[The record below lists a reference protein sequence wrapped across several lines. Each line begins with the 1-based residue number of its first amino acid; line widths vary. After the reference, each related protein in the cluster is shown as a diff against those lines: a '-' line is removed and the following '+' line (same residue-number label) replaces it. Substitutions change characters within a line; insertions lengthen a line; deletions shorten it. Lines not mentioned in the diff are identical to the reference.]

1 MLNNKGFAVTSI
13 LYTLLIAFLLFLGA
27 ALAELSSSSS
37 LVGKANDDLINGI
50 SLSVD
55 EVQVNGNPTIRVKS
69 RYGIRYWTKDFEC
82 DEDNITGK
90 ITCKSGNL
98 VATCENSTF
107 KVIDNLL
114 NNSES
119 ENNEKS
125 INLNDECSNY

>member
-1 MLNNKGFAVTSI
+1 MFNNKGFAISSI
-13 LYTLLIAFLLFLGA
+13 LYTLLIAFLLFLGV

-55 EVQVNGNPTIRVKS
+55 EVQANGNPTIRVKS

-82 DEDNITGK
+82 DEDNK
-90 ITCKSGNL
+90 TCKSGNL

-107 KVIDNLL
+107 TVIDNLL
-114 NNSES
+114 SNSES

-125 INLNDECSNY
+125 INLNDKCSNY

>member
-1 MLNNKGFAVTSI
+1 MLNNKGFAISSI
-13 LYTLLIAFLLFLGA
+13 LYTLLIAFLLFLGV

-37 LVGKANDDLINGI
+37 LIGKANDDLINGI
-50 SLSVD
+50 SLSID
-55 EVQVNGNPTIRVKS
+55 EVKVNGKPTIRVKS

-82 DEDNITGK
+82 DEDNK
-90 ITCKSGNL
+90 TCKSGNL

-107 KVIDNLL
+107 TVTDNLL

-125 INLNDECSNY
+125 INLNDKCSSY

>member
-1 MLNNKGFAVTSI
+1 MLNNKGFAISSI
-13 LYTLLIAFLLFLGA
+13 LYTLLIAFLLFLGV

-55 EVQVNGNPTIRVKS
+55 EVKVNGKPTIRVKS

-82 DEDNITGK
+82 DDGNK
-90 ITCKSGNL
+90 TCKSGNL

-114 NNSES
+114 NDSES

>member
-1 MLNNKGFAVTSI
+1 MLNNKGFAISSI
-13 LYTLLIAFLLFLGA
+13 LYTLLIAFLLFLGV

-55 EVQVNGNPTIRVKS
+55 EVRVNGKPTIRVKS

-82 DEDNITGK
+82 DDGNK
-90 ITCKSGNL
+90 TCKSGNL

>member
-1 MLNNKGFAVTSI
+1 MFNNKGFAISSI
-13 LYTLLIAFLLFLGA
+13 LYTLLIAFLLFLGV

-55 EVQVNGNPTIRVKS
+55 EVQANGNPTIRVKS

-82 DEDNITGK
+82 DEDNK
-90 ITCKSGNL
+90 TCKSGNL

-107 KVIDNLL
+107 TVIDNLL

-125 INLNDECSNY
+125 INLNDKCSNY

>member
-1 MLNNKGFAVTSI
+1 MIFMFNNKGFAISSI
-13 LYTLLIAFLLFLGA
+13 LYTLLIAFLLFLGV

-55 EVQVNGNPTIRVKS
+55 EVQANGNPTIRVKS

-82 DEDNITGK
+82 DEDNK
-90 ITCKSGNL
+90 TCKSGNL

-107 KVIDNLL
+107 TVIDNLL

-125 INLNDECSNY
+125 INLNDKCSNY

>member
-1 MLNNKGFAVTSI
+1 MLNNKGFAISSI
-13 LYTLLIAFLLFLGA
+13 LYTLLIAFLLFLGV

-50 SLSVD
+50 SLSID
-55 EVQVNGNPTIRVKS
+55 EVKVNGKPTIRVKS

-82 DEDNITGK
+82 DEDNK
-90 ITCKSGNL
+90 TCKSGNL

-107 KVIDNLL
+107 TVTDNLL

-125 INLNDECSNY
+125 INLNDKCSSY

>member
-1 MLNNKGFAVTSI
+1 MLNNKGFAISSI
-13 LYTLLIAFLLFLGA
+13 LYTLLIAFLLFLGV

-82 DEDNITGK
+82 NEDNK
-90 ITCKSGNL
+90 TCKSGNL

-107 KVIDNLL
+107 TVIDNLL

-125 INLNDECSNY
+125 INLNDECSNYKF

>member
-1 MLNNKGFAVTSI
+1 MLNNKGFAISSI
-13 LYTLLIAFLLFLGA
+13 LYTLLIAFLLFLGV

-82 DEDNITGK
+82 DEDNK
-90 ITCKSGNL
+90 TCKSGNL

-107 KVIDNLL
+107 TVIDNLL
-114 NNSES
+114 NDSES